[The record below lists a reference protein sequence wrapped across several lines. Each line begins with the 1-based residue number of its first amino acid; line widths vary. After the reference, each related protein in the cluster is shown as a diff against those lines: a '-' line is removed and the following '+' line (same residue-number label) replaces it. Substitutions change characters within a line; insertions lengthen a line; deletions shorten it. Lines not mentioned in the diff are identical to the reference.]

1 MQGLTATSPLGE
13 GVVVSFLFDHMNLY
27 ISSYKNATE
36 TTTHSNIPKILVS
49 NDTASAEPIEITN
62 IFNNF
67 FTSISAKTKE
77 SIKYSHKHFFNFLK
91 NRSDD
96 SCFFQIKEFILLHDF
111 YKFCYTLTK
120 LNN

>member
-62 IFNNF
+62 IFKNF
-67 FTSISAKTKE
+67 FTFIAAKTKE
-77 SIKYSHKHFFNFLK
+77 SIKYSHKH
-91 NRSDD
+91 
-96 SCFFQIKEFILLHDF
+96 
-111 YKFCYTLTK
+111 KFS
-120 LNN
+120 